1 MAQRSLKQLTRG
13 DVALTREEALITIG
27 LAAVSSDGKVDD
39 AELPE
44 LLAALRAAD
53 IPAGRGDEAREDIV
67 LRIVGLCDREGMDAM
82 LGSALEALPDPAV
95 REAALALTVRIL
107 VCDGAVPAEEFD
119 YLRELHTV
127 LEISVDRY
135 EQIVTDAAR

>member
-1 MAQRSLKQLTRG
+1 M
-13 DVALTREEALITIG
+13 TREEALITIG
-27 LAAVSSDGKVDD
+27 LAAISSDGKVDP
-39 AELPE
+39 AEIPE

-53 IPAGRGDEAREDIV
+53 VPAGAADEAREDVV

-107 VCDGAVPAEEFD
+107 LCDGVVPAEEFD
-119 YLRELHTV
+119 YLRQLHGV

-135 EQIVTDAAR
+135 EQIVAAAR